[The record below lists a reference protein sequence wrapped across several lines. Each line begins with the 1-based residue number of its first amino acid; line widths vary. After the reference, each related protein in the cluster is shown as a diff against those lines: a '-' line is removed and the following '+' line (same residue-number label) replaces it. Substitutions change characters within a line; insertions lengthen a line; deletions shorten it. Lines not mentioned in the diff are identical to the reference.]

1 MDGIWQVHTSESNS
15 MHECL
20 PEVESLVSLLWVSVC
35 MMWDKLWKIELLL
48 FCWDRNPIYEY
59 IFFWKLSNLP
69 FFLCVVCFIFK
80 TVMIMYITREQ
91 RIWQVVW
98 VPSELLEKL
107 YFEKY
112 ILKYIVNVVNFYI
125 QVYYIIFMQ

>member
-1 MDGIWQVHTSESNS
+1 
-15 MHECL
+15 
-20 PEVESLVSLLWVSVC
+20 
-35 MMWDKLWKIELLL
+35 
-48 FCWDRNPIYEY
+48 
-59 IFFWKLSNLP
+59 
-69 FFLCVVCFIFK
+69 
-80 TVMIMYITREQ
+80 MIMYITREQ

-112 ILKYIVNVVNFYI
+112 ILKYMVNVVNFYI